1 VVPRYVTQSETDGRR
16 LRREQNREAVLDALV
31 ALFRAGNYQPSTAEI
46 AERAGLSPRSL
57 FRYFDDV
64 DDLHQAATNRQLQ
77 RASTLVQVD
86 TSPEPP
92 TAVKIE
98 RVVQARARL
107 FEELGPAARAMRAC
121 AHRYPRLARQLRA
134 NRSFLRDQLRVV
146 FAPELAGA
154 AAARLPAIDVLCS
167 FESYELLRF
176 DQNLSRAKAAAA
188 LTAALRALLDVPGGD
203 DEDPAHAR

>member
-1 VVPRYVTQSETDGRR
+1 VPRHVTENETDGRR

-31 ALFRAGNYQPSTAEI
+31 ALFRAGNYQPGAAEI

-77 RASTLVQVD
+77 RASTLAQFD
-86 TSPEPP
+86 TSPEAP

-134 NRSFLRDQLRVV
+134 NRSFLRDQLRVA
-146 FAPELAGA
+146 FAPELAGP
-154 AAARLPAIDVLCS
+154 AAARFPAIDALCS

-176 DQNLSRAKAAAA
+176 DQNLSRAKTAAA
-188 LTAALRALLDVPGGD
+188 LTAALRVLLDVPGGH

>member
-1 VVPRYVTQSETDGRR
+1 VVPRYVEENETDGRR

-31 ALFRAGNYQPSTAEI
+31 ALFRAGNYQPSAAEI
-46 AERAGLSPRSL
+46 AQRAGLSPRSL

-64 DDLHQAATNRQLQ
+64 DDLHQAATSRQLQ
-77 RASTLVQVD
+77 RASTLVQFD
-86 TSPEPP
+86 TSAEAPA
-92 TAVKIE
+92 AVRVE

-107 FEELGPAARAMRAC
+107 YEELGPAARAMRAC

-134 NRSFLRDQLRVV
+134 NRSFLRDQLRAV

-154 AAARLPAIDVLCS
+154 AAARFPAIDALCS

-176 DQNLSRAKAAAA
+176 DQNLSRAKTTAA
-188 LTAALRALLDVPGGD
+188 LTEALRTLLDVPGGH
-203 DEDPAHAR
+203 DEDPAHPR

>member
-1 VVPRYVTQSETDGRR
+1 VVPRYVQENETDGRR

-31 ALFRAGNYQPSTAEI
+31 ALFRAGNYQPSAAEI
-46 AERAGLSPRSL
+46 ALRAGLSPRSL

-64 DDLHQAATNRQLQ
+64 DDLHQAATSRQLQ
-77 RASTLVQVD
+77 RASTLVQFD
-86 TSPEPP
+86 TSAEAPA
-92 TAVKIE
+92 AVRIE

-107 FEELGPAARAMRAC
+107 YEELGPAARAMRAC

-134 NRSFLRDQLRVV
+134 NRSFLRDQLRAV

-154 AAARLPAIDVLCS
+154 AAARFPAIDALCS

-176 DQNLSRAKAAAA
+176 DQNLSRAKTAAA
-188 LTAALRALLDVPGGD
+188 LTEALCTLLDVPGGH